1 MPVYDMKC
9 PNCSRIEKDVLLK
22 NRKELHKCLQCH
34 APMQCLFPTSFSPHI
49 WPAEGIYLE
58 HVCDKGKTFY
68 SKKEMREYA
77 KKNNLEIAM
86 LED

>member
-1 MPVYDMKC
+1 MPLYDMLC
-9 PNCSRIEKDVLLK
+9 PSCHKKDKDVLLK
-22 NRKELHKCLQCH
+22 KMEELHKCTRCG
-34 APMQCLFPTSFSPHI
+34 ANMKRLFPKTNLHI

-58 HVCDKGKTFY
+58 HVSPEGKTFY
-68 SKKEMREYA
+68 NKKEMKEYA